1 MRAVALALLVALPVS
16 AQEPERVELD
26 VPARVHLDTGGGF
39 AVPEG
44 SLILWPAEV
53 ARVDVRILGLE
64 REKARLSAENASL
77 REHAGQGGFS
87 ARTALIFAGVGA
99 LVGLGCGFVLAQ

>member
-64 REKARLSAENASL
+64 RYRASLEAENASL
-77 REHAGQGGFS
+77 REQAGGGPSMEMFVVV
-87 ARTALIFAGVGA
+87 AIVAALTGMACGVA
-99 LVGLGCGFVLAQ
+99 LGR